1 MSDNTSYSALLN
13 QAISQKGYISK
24 CYSVFYEYSIG
35 NQFLAMDQL
44 ISRKLPIT
52 PIATFKKWL
61 ELGRTVQK
69 GQKAIS
75 LVMPVSFS
83 KKDKNDEKTDQ
94 KISTF
99 LLRPKWFAMS
109 QTEGEN
115 YTPPNVIP
123 NWDEQKALTTLAI
136 DRVPFE
142 HISGNCQGYAASN
155 KVAVN
160 PVAKYPEKTLFHEI
174 AHVVLGHTKEA
185 LMSDS
190 EQTPLNIKEVQ
201 AESVAYIL
209 CSILSVGNL
218 DTCAGYIQSWLK
230 NEAVGNKE
238 AQQIFSA
245 ANKILKAGQSIG
257 ENQTNEND

>member
-1 MSDNTSYSALLN
+1 MSDNTKYSALLN
-13 QAISQKGYISK
+13 QAITQKGYISQ

-35 NQFLAMDQL
+35 NQFLAMEQL
-44 ISRKLPIT
+44 IGRNLPIT
-52 PIATFKKWL
+52 PIATYKKWL

-69 GQKAIS
+69 GQKALS
-75 LVMPVSFS
+75 LIMPVSFN
-83 KKDKNDEKTDQ
+83 KKDKNGEKTEQ

-99 LLRPKWFAMS
+99 ILRPKWFAMS
-109 QTEGEN
+109 QTAGAD
-115 YTPPNVIP
+115 YTPPAFIP
-123 NWDEQKALTTLAI
+123 NWDEKKALITLDI
-136 DRVPFE
+136 ERVPFE

-155 KVAVN
+155 KVAIN
-160 PVAKYPEKTLFHEI
+160 PVAKYPEKTLFHEM

-185 LMSDS
+185 LMSDT

-230 NEAVGNKE
+230 NEVIANKE

-245 ANKILKAGQSIG
+245 ANKILKAGQ
-257 ENQTNEND
+257 

>member
-13 QAISQKGYISK
+13 QAINQKGYISK

-35 NQFLAMDQL
+35 NQFLAMEQL
-44 ISRKLPIT
+44 SGRKLPIT

-75 LVMPVSFS
+75 LVMPVSFN
-83 KKDKNDEKTDQ
+83 KKDKDGEKTDQ

-99 LLRPKWFAMS
+99 ILRPRWFALS
-109 QTEGEN
+109 QTEGSD

-123 NWDEQKALTTLAI
+123 NWDEQKALTALEI
-136 DRVPFE
+136 ERVPFE
-142 HISGNCQGYAASN
+142 HVSGNCQGYATAN
-155 KVAVN
+155 RVAVN
-160 PVAKYPEKTLFHEI
+160 PLAAYPEKTLFHEL
-174 AHVVLGHTKEA
+174 AHVVLGHTKES

-190 EQTPLNIKEVQ
+190 EQTPKNIKEVQ

-209 CSILSVGNL
+209 CSILGVGNL
-218 DTCAGYIQSWLK
+218 DTCAGYIQLWL
-230 NEAVGNKE
+230 NGEGVSNKD
-238 AQQIFSA
+238 AQQIFAS
-245 ANKILKAGQSIG
+245 ANKILRAGQ
-257 ENQTNEND
+257 